1 MSFIE
6 TKNSQ
11 KKDAKKNFI
20 DISIE
25 NNSTNKNKNFN
36 KKNNVIIENIINSLD
51 ENEIQNN
58 SNLGED
64 DYNYLIYNESI
75 SKNKI
80 IFPDEQTENFYLTRN
95 KTISSFRSINKKLN
109 QKYEIFDDNCLLKTL
124 KKNSNKNV
132 SSIKIPDLFEND
144 IIPLNEE
151 KNDNG
156 NYNKLMENINIFHSV
171 RKDRNKD
178 YSEKPIKKSF
188 SNNRKFKKNE
198 NYSDIDIKIINV
210 DFSKKSKY
218 SKRNKKKETK
228 KCKKDMI
235 PFHNRATTQF
245 LINLNYPQNKN
256 QKSNNNN
263 QNYNNI
269 SKSNK
274 DLNNPLPKLMNFKI
288 YDAFIMSSN
297 YKNNLTER
305 DKEIIIRNSLK
316 NNKSI
321 RKIDVSISRK
331 VISKNLSMRY
341 TKPKNNYIN
350 FINLKK
356 HKNPDKKLN
365 TIIKDYNKKEPKSA
379 ISKINNIQ
387 NLKSPENLGSNKII
401 KKRVVL
407 EEEYIINS
415 KGDKMLL
422 SVKRVENGNNNTNI
436 STNTNTNTNTNI
448 SNSKVLE
455 KYFKKEKRANMDM
468 LNVNKYHNLRHTLNN
483 SLFNS
488 VFNETSG
495 YSEYN
500 RTNLKSI
507 EEDQSHM
514 DILNN
519 YIPVSKI
526 EKIKKI
532 KQNIITS
539 LSPVNDKNNK
549 IIQKM
554 PKKAEESSSIKK
566 VNLNKKQ
573 THEQKTNS
581 ELNNKEIQIKKKLF
595 YNKICPIRDKNVNK
609 FNKSNNNS
617 NNSNAISSH
626 TNFLNSNRVSTN
638 YYEEKNKYNID
649 NNKSIY
655 ERISFVKEQPLI
667 LKQNNK
673 PHNKNQNFFINNNQ
687 NCPNLVNIVFYNQD
701 EKNDVIKNCRTSNSC
716 NSEVQKYFL
725 NKKIN
730 IPMNKLSCRLK
741 RNNYKFHEIKSVS
754 IDITPRLKSTR
765 NYNVENHNKLL
776 LYNNSNSCYEFNNM
790 NYNTNNNMDIYSS
803 MDSSNAFNLNNNY
816 YIRSPPS
823 DYSRREFK
831 MIDEIDTFNKRAS
844 ANNNCKLKYYKKYI
858 D

>member
-6 TKNSQ
+6 TKKSQ
-11 KKDAKKNFI
+11 KKDDKKNFI

-25 NNSTNKNKNFN
+25 SNSTNKNKKFN

-80 IFPDEQTENFYLTRN
+80 FFPDEQTENFYLTRN

-109 QKYEIFDDNCLLKTL
+109 QKFEILDDNFLLKSL
-124 KKNSNKNV
+124 KKNSNKNM
-132 SSIKIPDLFEND
+132 SSIKISDLFEND

-156 NYNKLMENINIFHSV
+156 NYNNLMENINIFHSV

-178 YSEKPIKKSF
+178 YFEKPIKKSA
-188 SNNRKFKKNE
+188 SNNRKFKKND

-210 DFSKKSKY
+210 DFTKKSKF
-218 SKRNKKKETK
+218 SKRNKKKESK
-228 KCKKDMI
+228 KYKKDMI
-235 PFHNRATTQF
+235 PIHNRSTTQF

-263 QNYNNI
+263 QNSNNI

-274 DLNNPLPKLMNFKI
+274 DLNNPLPKLVNFKI

-321 RKIDVSISRK
+321 RKIDVSISHK
-331 VISKNLSMRY
+331 VISKNLSMRQ

-356 HKNPDKKLN
+356 HKNPDTKLN

-379 ISKINNIQ
+379 ISKSNNIQ
-387 NLKSPENLGSNKII
+387 NFKNPENLGSNKIV

-422 SVKRVENGNNNTNI
+422 SVKRVENGNNNNH
-436 STNTNTNTNTNI
+436 TNTNV
-448 SNSKVLE
+448 SNSNVLD
-455 KYFKKEKRANMDM
+455 KYFKKEKEANMD
-468 LNVNKYHNLRHTLNN
+468 NANINKYHNLRHTLNN

-488 VFNETSG
+488 VFNEPSG

-500 RTNLKSI
+500 RTYLKSI
-507 EEDQSHM
+507 EEDHSQM

-539 LSPVNDKNNK
+539 SSPVNDKNSK

-554 PKKAEESSSIKK
+554 TKKVEESSSIKK
-566 VNLNKKQ
+566 VNLNKRQ
-573 THEQKTNS
+573 THEQKINS
-581 ELNNKEIQIKKKLF
+581 ELNNKEIQFKKKLF

-609 FNKSNNNS
+609 FNKSNNNTS
-617 NNSNAISSH
+617 NNSNTISSH
-626 TNFLNSNRVSTN
+626 TNFLNSNRVSMN
-638 YYEEKNKYNID
+638 YYEDKNRYNID
-649 NNKSIY
+649 NNKGIY
-655 ERISFVKEQPLI
+655 ERISFVKEQPLM
-667 LKQNNK
+667 LQHNK

-687 NCPNLVNIVFYNQD
+687 NFPNLVNIVFYNQD
-701 EKNDVIKNCRTSNSC
+701 EKNDAIKNCRTSNSC
-716 NSEVQKYFL
+716 NSEVQKYFV

-754 IDITPRLKSTR
+754 IDITPRMKSTR
-765 NYNVENHNKLL
+765 NYNVENHNKIMF
-776 LYNNSNSCYEFNNM
+776 YNNSNSCYEFNNM
-790 NYNTNNNMDIYSS
+790 NYNTSNNMDIYSS
-803 MDSSNAFNLNNNY
+803 MDNSNALNLNNNY
-816 YIRSPPS
+816 YIKSPPS

-831 MIDEIDTFNKRAS
+831 IIDEDDTFNKRAS
-844 ANNNCKLKYYKKYI
+844 ANNNCRLKYYKKYI

>member
-6 TKNSQ
+6 KKKSQ
-11 KKDAKKNFI
+11 KNDAKKNFI

-25 NNSTNKNKNFN
+25 NKSINKYKNFN
-36 KKNNVIIENIINSLD
+36 KKNNVIIGNIINSLD

-80 IFPDEQTENFYLTRN
+80 FLPDEQTENFCLARN

-109 QKYEIFDDNCLLKTL
+109 QKFEILDDNCLLKTL
-124 KKNSNKNV
+124 KKYSNKNV
-132 SSIKIPDLFEND
+132 SSIKIPDLFEKD
-144 IIPLNEE
+144 IMPINKE

-156 NYNKLMENINIFHSV
+156 NYNNLMENINIFHLV
-171 RKDRNKD
+171 RGNKD
-178 YSEKPIKKSF
+178 YLEKPIKKSF

-198 NYSDIDIKIINV
+198 NYSDIDIKIIDV
-210 DFSKKSKY
+210 DFTKKSKY
-218 SKRNKKKETK
+218 SKRNKKKEIK
-228 KCKKDMI
+228 KFKKDMI
-235 PFHNRATTQF
+235 PIHNRATTQF

-256 QKSNNNN
+256 TKSNNNKN
-263 QNYNNI
+263 SNNA

-274 DLNNPLPKLMNFKI
+274 DLSNPLPKLMNFKI

-321 RKIDVSISRK
+321 RKIDVSISHK
-331 VISKNLSMRY
+331 VISKNLSMRH
-341 TKPKNNYIN
+341 TKTKNNYIN
-350 FINLKK
+350 YINLKK

-365 TIIKDYNKKEPKSA
+365 TIIKDYNKKEPKSV
-379 ISKINNIQ
+379 INKSNNIH
-387 NLKSPENLGSNKII
+387 NLKSPENLGSNKIV

-422 SVKRVENGNNNTNI
+422 SVKRVENGNNTNNNTH
-436 STNTNTNTNTNI
+436 TNNNTNTNI
-448 SNSKVLE
+448 SNVLD
-455 KYFKKEKRANMDM
+455 KYFKKEKKVNMDM
-468 LNVNKYHNLRHTLNN
+468 LNINKYHNLRHTLNN

-500 RTNLKSI
+500 RSYLKSI
-507 EEDQSHM
+507 EEDHSHM
-514 DILNN
+514 EILNN

-532 KQNIITS
+532 KQNIIAS
-539 LSPVNDKNNK
+539 SSPANDKNYK
-549 IIQKM
+549 IIQKV
-554 PKKAEESSSIKK
+554 PKKIQESSSIKK

-573 THEQKTNS
+573 THDQKTNS
-581 ELNNKEIQIKKKLF
+581 ELNNKEIQFKKKLF
-595 YNKICPIRDKNVNK
+595 FNKICPIKDKNVNK
-609 FNKSNNNS
+609 FNKSNNIS
-617 NNSNAISSH
+617 NNSNTISSH
-626 TNFLNSNRVSTN
+626 TNFLNSNRMSMN
-638 YYEEKNKYNID
+638 YYEDKNRYNVD

-655 ERISFVKEQPLI
+655 ERISFVKEQPLM
-667 LKQNNK
+667 LQHKK
-673 PHNKNQNFFINNNQ
+673 PPNKNQNFFINNNQ

-701 EKNDVIKNCRTSNSC
+701 EKKNDAIKNCRTSNSC
-716 NSEVQKYFL
+716 NSEVQKYFV

-730 IPMNKLSCRLK
+730 IPINKMSCRLK

-754 IDITPRLKSTR
+754 IDITPRMKSTR
-765 NYNVENHNKLL
+765 NYNVENHNKIMF
-776 LYNNSNSCYEFNNM
+776 YNNSNSCYEFNNM
-790 NYNTNNNMDIYSS
+790 NYNTSNNMDIYSS
-803 MDSSNAFNLNNNY
+803 MDNSNALNLNNNY
-816 YIRSPPS
+816 YLRSPPS
-823 DYSRREFK
+823 DYSRKDFK
-831 MIDEIDTFNKRAS
+831 MIDEDDTFNKRAS
-844 ANNNCKLKYYKKYI
+844 ANNNCRLKYYKNYI